1 MIKSDRPLV
10 NMTVGVVEKQY
21 VWFRVAKCG
30 TRSTLA
36 LLREV
41 STKFE
46 IEQDFGVTYDPSR
59 YLDYYKFAFVR
70 NPLDRIQSGWK
81 DKIVNRAPGGGKYS
95 ESLFKRLMDFDFFI
109 DWLLDQDP
117 LTINIH
123 FRRQTLLIP
132 HDVDFVGRMGNFTN
146 DINCILAE
154 LGVKGS
160 YKIPHNNKAIE
171 TNSQLSLSSSTLKKI
186 ITYYEPDYSRFDYT
200 GI

>member
-1 MIKSDRPLV
+1 MIKSNRPLV
-10 NMTVGVVEKQY
+10 NMTVGVIAKRY

-36 LLREV
+36 LLRGV

-46 IEQDFGVTYDPSR
+46 IEQDFGVSYDPSR

-81 DKIVNRAPGGGKYS
+81 DKIVNRATGGGKYS
-95 ESLFKRLMDFDFFI
+95 ESLFNRLMDFDFFI

-132 HDVDFVGRMGNFTN
+132 HDVNFIGRMENFTS

-160 YKIPHNNKAIE
+160 YKIPHNNKTIE

-186 ITYYEPDYSRFDYT
+186 ITYYKPDYSRFEYT